1 MEQLTK
7 YYTNLLI
14 KQYNNK
20 LKAKATIELLVKNS
34 LLLYVNIINK
44 FIESFNINT
53 AIGKQLDIIGSIA
66 GINRIHNDETLEPID
81 DDTYRILIKMKLI
94 NNYSMNSIKSI
105 VDGVYNFLNDKL
117 VFVNNTNMTI
127 SYIIFGEKE
136 NSNIIKIITK
146 DRSILPA
153 PAGVYVNYI
162 IRITDDKIFS
172 FNGIQDF
179 TVGFSNNDNL
189 VQGSFLSNNNII

>member
-1 MEQLTK
+1 MEHLTK

-20 LKAKATIELLVKNS
+20 PKAKATIELLIKNS
-34 LLLYVNIINK
+34 LLLYVNILNK
-44 FIESFNINT
+44 FIEAFNINIAT
-53 AIGKQLDIIGSIA
+53 GKQLDIIGSIA
-66 GINRIHNDETLEPID
+66 GINRIHNDETTELID
-81 DDTYRILIKMKLI
+81 DDTYRILVKMKLI

-162 IRITDDKIFS
+162 IRITDNKIFS

-179 TVGFSNNDNL
+179 TVGFSSNDNL
-189 VQGSFLSNNNII
+189 VQGTFLSNNNII

>member
-136 NSNIIKIITK
+136 NSNIIKILTK
-146 DRSILPA
+146 DRNILPA

-162 IRITDDKIFS
+162 IRITDNKIFS
-172 FNGIQDF
+172 FNGIQNF
-179 TVGFSNNDNL
+179 TVGFNNDNL
-189 VQGSFLSNNNII
+189 VQGTFLSNNNII